1 MNKQKWKEII
11 EVRGLT
17 QKHLAKKIGVSET
30 DISSY
35 IAGRRRPNHERLVA
49 MCRLLNCKI
58 VDLYPNSKRQ
68 VTYKL
73 T

>member
-1 MNKQKWKEII
+1 MDKQRWKEII
-11 EVRGLT
+11 EDRGLT
-17 QKHLAKKIGVSET
+17 QKHIAKKIGVSET

-35 IAGRRRPNHERLVA
+35 IAGRRKPNHERLVA
-49 MCRLLNCKI
+49 MCRILNCKI

>member
-1 MNKQKWKEII
+1 MNKKRWKEII
-11 EVRGLT
+11 EDRGLT
-17 QKHLAKKIGVSET
+17 QKHIAKKIGVSET

-35 IAGRRRPNHERLVA
+35 IAGRRKPNHDRLVA

>member
-11 EVRGLT
+11 EDRGLT
-17 QKHLAKKIGVSET
+17 QKHIAKKIGVSET

-35 IAGRRRPNHERLVA
+35 IAGRRKPNHERLVA

>member
-1 MNKQKWKEII
+1 MDKQRWKEII
-11 EVRGLT
+11 EDRGLT
-17 QKHLAKKIGVSET
+17 QKHIAKKIGVSET

-35 IAGRRRPNHERLVA
+35 IAGRRRPNHDRLVA

-73 T
+73 D

>member
-1 MNKQKWKEII
+1 MNKIKEVIKKEGRKQKWIAE
-11 EVRGLT
+11 
-17 QKHLAKKIGVSET
+17 KIGVSET
-30 DISSY
+30 DVSSY
-35 IAGRRRPNHERLVA
+35 IANRRKPNHERLTA

-73 T
+73 N

>member
-1 MNKQKWKEII
+1 MNQIKEIIKREGRKQKW
-11 EVRGLT
+11 V
-17 QKHLAKKIGVSET
+17 AKKIGVSET

-35 IAGRRRPNHERLVA
+35 IANRRKPNHNRLTA
-49 MCRLLNCKI
+49 MCKLLNCKI

-73 T
+73 N

>member
-1 MNKQKWKEII
+1 MDKQRWKEII
-11 EVRGLT
+11 EDRGLT
-17 QKHLAKKIGVSET
+17 QKHIAKKIGVSET

-35 IAGRRRPNHERLVA
+35 IAGRRKPNHERLVA

>member
-1 MNKQKWKEII
+1 MENRIKEVIKDKGIKQKW
-11 EVRGLT
+11 
-17 QKHLAKKIGVSET
+17 LAQKIGVSET

-35 IAGRRRPNHERLVA
+35 IANRRKPNHKRLTA
-49 MCRLLNCKI
+49 MCRLLGCRI

-73 T
+73 N

>member
-1 MNKQKWKEII
+1 MNKIKEVIKREGRKQKWIAE
-11 EVRGLT
+11 
-17 QKHLAKKIGVSET
+17 KIGVSET
-30 DISSY
+30 DVSSY
-35 IAGRRRPNHERLVA
+35 IANRRKPNHDRLTA

-73 T
+73 N

>member
-1 MNKQKWKEII
+1 MDNNIKQVIQKEGKKQKWI
-11 EVRGLT
+11 
-17 QKHLAKKIGVSET
+17 ADKIGVSET

-35 IAGRRRPNHERLVA
+35 IAGRRKPNHERLVA
-49 MCRLLNCKI
+49 MCRLLNCRI

-73 T
+73 D

>member
-1 MNKQKWKEII
+1 MKREKWKEILKDK
-11 EVRGLT
+11 GLK
-17 QKHLAKKIGVSET
+17 QKYIAEKIGVSET

-35 IAGRRRPNHERLVA
+35 LAGRRTPNHQRLTA
-49 MCRLLNCKI
+49 ICRLLGCRI

-73 T
+73 N

>member
-1 MNKQKWKEII
+1 MDKQRWKEII
-11 EVRGLT
+11 EDRGLT
-17 QKHLAKKIGVSET
+17 QKHIAKKIGVSET

-35 IAGRRRPNHERLVA
+35 IAGRRKPNHDRLVA
-49 MCRLLNCKI
+49 MCRLLNCRI

-73 T
+73 D

>member
-1 MNKQKWKEII
+1 MDKQRWKEII
-11 EVRGLT
+11 EDRGLT
-17 QKHLAKKIGVSET
+17 QKHIAKKIGVSET

-35 IAGRRRPNHERLVA
+35 IAGRRKPNHDRLVA

>member
-1 MNKQKWKEII
+1 MNKIKEVIKREGRKQKWI
-11 EVRGLT
+11 
-17 QKHLAKKIGVSET
+17 ADKIGVSET
-30 DISSY
+30 DVSSY
-35 IAGRRRPNHERLVA
+35 IANRRKPNHERLTA

-73 T
+73 N

>member
-1 MNKQKWKEII
+1 MNKIKEVIKREGRKQKWIAE
-11 EVRGLT
+11 
-17 QKHLAKKIGVSET
+17 KIGVSET
-30 DISSY
+30 DVSSY
-35 IAGRRRPNHERLVA
+35 IANRRKPNHERLTA

-73 T
+73 N

>member
-1 MNKQKWKEII
+1 MDKIKWKEIL
-11 EVRGLT
+11 EDRGVT
-17 QKHLAKKIGVSET
+17 QKYIARKIGVSET

-35 IAGRRRPNHERLVA
+35 IAGRRKPNHERLVS

-73 T
+73 N

>member
-1 MNKQKWKEII
+1 MNQIKEVIKSEGRKQKW
-11 EVRGLT
+11 VA
-17 QKHLAKKIGVSET
+17 QKIGVSET

-35 IAGRRRPNHERLVA
+35 IANRRRPNHDRLVA
-49 MCRLLNCKI
+49 LCRLLNCKI

-73 T
+73 N

>member
-1 MNKQKWKEII
+1 MDKKRWKEIL
-11 EVRGLT
+11 RDKGLK
-17 QKHLAKKIGVSET
+17 QKYIADKIGVSET

-35 IAGRRRPNHERLVA
+35 LAGRRKPNHTRLTA
-49 MCRLLNCKI
+49 MCRLLGCRI

-73 T
+73 N

>member
-1 MNKQKWKEII
+1 MNQIKEVIKSEGRKQKW
-11 EVRGLT
+11 VA
-17 QKHLAKKIGVSET
+17 QKIGVSET

-35 IAGRRRPNHERLVA
+35 IANRRRPNHNRLTA
-49 MCRLLNCKI
+49 LCRLLNCKI

-73 T
+73 N

>member
-1 MNKQKWKEII
+1 MENNIKEVIQKEGKKQKWI
-11 EVRGLT
+11 
-17 QKHLAKKIGVSET
+17 ADKIGVSET

-35 IAGRRRPNHERLVA
+35 IAGRRTPNHQRLVA
-49 MCRLLNCKI
+49 MCRLLGCRI

-73 T
+73 N

>member
-1 MNKQKWKEII
+1 MNKKRWKEII
-11 EVRGLT
+11 EDRGLT
-17 QKHLAKKIGVSET
+17 QKHIAKKIGVSET

-35 IAGRRRPNHERLVA
+35 IAGRRKPNHERLVA

-73 T
+73 N

>member
-1 MNKQKWKEII
+1 MNKQKCKEII
-11 EVRGLT
+11 EDRGLT
-17 QKHLAKKIGVSET
+17 QKHIAKKIGVSET